1 MLEKVIL
8 TYVLK
13 NVNIPNDSNDFSK
26 SDVKSFSSRYVL
38 DGSIQNIEETPIAS
52 LLHHYLKKCQKE
64 VVLRSGNHFYH
75 GRFLQYFEGCP
86 GASSFHLNNL
96 NNEVHNKM

>member
-13 NVNIPNDSNDFSK
+13 NVNISNDSNDFSK
-26 SDVKSFSSRYVL
+26 SDIKSFSSRYVL

-52 LLHHYLKKCQKE
+52 LLHHYLKKCQNE
-64 VVLRSGNHFYH
+64 VVLRSGNHFHH
-75 GRFLQYFEGCP
+75 GRFLQYFAGCP

-96 NNEVHNKM
+96 DNEVRNKM

>member
-1 MLEKVIL
+1 M
-8 TYVLK
+8 
-13 NVNIPNDSNDFSK
+13 NISNDSNDFSK

-38 DGSIQNIEETPIAS
+38 DGSIQNIEEMPIAS

-75 GRFLQYFEGCP
+75 ERFLQYFEGCP

-96 NNEVHNKM
+96 NNEVRNKM

>member
-13 NVNIPNDSNDFSK
+13 NVNISNDSNDFSR

-38 DGSIQNIEETPIAS
+38 DGSIQNIKETPIAS

-75 GRFLQYFEGCP
+75 GRLLQYFEGCP
-86 GASSFHLNNL
+86 RASSFHLNNL